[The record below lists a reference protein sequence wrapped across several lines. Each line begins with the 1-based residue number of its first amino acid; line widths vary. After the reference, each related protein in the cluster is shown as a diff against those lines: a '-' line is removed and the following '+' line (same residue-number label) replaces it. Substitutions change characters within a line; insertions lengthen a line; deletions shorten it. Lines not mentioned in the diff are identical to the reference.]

1 MIGSRTGEKRL
12 METIV
17 EDIAAAT
24 GVDRAEAEK
33 AIGIIVGFI
42 AREAPADKV
51 EALFEKLPG
60 ARLLADA
67 NPGSGDGL
75 LGVFNDL
82 ASAGLGINEMQAVV
96 LTFVKIAKADAGA
109 APVDEVVAAIPG
121 LSQFL

>member
-1 MIGSRTGEKRL
+1 

-24 GVDRAEAEK
+24 GIDRVEAEK
-33 AIGIIVGFI
+33 ALGIIVGFI

-51 EALFEKLPG
+51 AALFDKLPG
-60 ARLLADA
+60 ARLFADT

-82 ASAGLGINEMQAVV
+82 ALAGLGINEMQAVV

-109 APVDEVVAAIPG
+109 EPVDAVIAAIPG
-121 LSQFL
+121 LGQFL